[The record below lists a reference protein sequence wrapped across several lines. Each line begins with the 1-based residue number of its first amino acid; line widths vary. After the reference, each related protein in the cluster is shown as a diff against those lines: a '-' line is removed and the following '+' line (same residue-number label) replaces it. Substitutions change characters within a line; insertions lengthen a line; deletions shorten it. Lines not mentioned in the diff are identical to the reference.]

1 MAFYKLA
8 FALAITASF
17 SIETAWARDCAAL
30 TDLDLPDI
38 RIDKAAASAGEQAR
52 PENLPEG
59 VPSRMPR
66 AIAPHC
72 RAEGVIGDEIRFEL
86 LLPDD
91 WNGKF
96 LMGGGGGFAGSL
108 GSQGRFSVNRGYAT
122 VVTDTGHQAPGI
134 RADWAANHLERQ
146 VNYGY
151 LGVHRTAEAA
161 KAIIRSY
168 YGDAASY
175 SYFYGCSNGGR
186 QAMMEAQRYPQ
197 DFDGIVAGAPA
208 HDFTGVM
215 AAFVYNIQRIFPD
228 PNDVENP
235 VITPENR
242 KLLQA
247 TILEQCDKLDA
258 VEDGVLND
266 PRECGFRLS
275 SLPLCRGGDPAPH
288 CLTIAQR
295 EAIAAVYEG
304 SRNQDGQIYPG
315 FPFGGEAE
323 GPAWQNW
330 ITGPS
335 AGLLESYGEPSSQF
349 GFATQ
354 GFKYLMFDNPQWDYT
369 GYDFAA
375 FESDSKKLAAIADAT
390 DTDLSGLKTAGGKLI
405 LWHGWVDA
413 ALTAYAS
420 IDYFEAVEE
429 SDPDVR
435 DYFRLFMMPGVFH
448 CAGGPGPDRVDWVS
462 AIEDWV
468 ENDNPPQQL
477 LASRVADG
485 KLAKTRPLCVH
496 PERAVY
502 KGSGSANDAANFEC
516 KAPPEAFKNATALD

>member
-1 MAFYKLA
+1 MTRFQL
-8 FALAITASF
+8 ALATATAAIF
-17 SIETAWARDCAAL
+17 SIETLAARDCAAL
-30 TDLDLPDI
+30 TGLDLPGI
-38 RIDKAAASAGEQAR
+38 RIDKAATSPGEEAR
-52 PENLPEG
+52 PENLPAG
-59 VPSRMPR
+59 VPSRLSK
-66 AIAPHC
+66 AVAPHC

-108 GSQGRFSVNRGYAT
+108 GSQGRFAVNRGYAT
-122 VVTDTGHQAPGI
+122 AGTDTGHRSPGI
-134 RADWAANHLERQ
+134 RADWARNHLERQ

-161 KAIIRSY
+161 KAVVRSY
-168 YGDAASY
+168 YGAAARY

-208 HDFTGVM
+208 HDFTGVL
-215 AAFVYNIQRIFPD
+215 AAFAYNIQRIFPD
-228 PNDVENP
+228 PQDVENP
-235 VITPENR
+235 VITPANR

-247 TILEQCDKLDA
+247 AVLERCDKLDG

-275 SLPLCRGGDPAPH
+275 SLPLCPGGSAAPH
-288 CLTIAQR
+288 CLTVAQR
-295 EAIAAVYEG
+295 EAIAAVYAG
-304 SRNQDGQIYPG
+304 PRNRDGQIYPG
-315 FPFGGEAE
+315 FPLGGEAE
-323 GPAWQNW
+323 GPAWQGW

-335 AGLLESYGEPSSQF
+335 ANLLKAYGEPSSQF

-354 GFKYLMFDNPQWDYT
+354 GFKYLLFDDPEWNYAS
-369 GYDFAA
+369 YDFET
-375 FESDSKKLAAIADAT
+375 FERDSARLASIADAT
-390 DTDLSGLKTAGGKLI
+390 DTDLSGLKAAGGKLI

-420 IDYFEAVEE
+420 IDYFEAVEK

-468 ENDNPPQQL
+468 ERGNPPEQPP
-477 LASRVADG
+477 ASRVIDG
-485 KLAKTRPLCVH
+485 KLQKTRPLCVH

-502 KGSGSANDAANFEC
+502 KGGGNPNEAANFAC
-516 KAPPEAFKNATALD
+516 KAPPERLKNVTDL

>member
-1 MAFYKLA
+1 M
-8 FALAITASF
+8 
-17 SIETAWARDCAAL
+17 
-30 TDLDLPDI
+30 
-38 RIDKAAASAGEQAR
+38 
-52 PENLPEG
+52 
-59 VPSRMPR
+59 PSRLSK
-66 AIAPHC
+66 AVAPHC
-72 RAEGVIGDEIRFEL
+72 RAEGVIGDEIRFEI

-96 LMGGGGGFAGSL
+96 LMGGGGGFVGSL
-108 GSQGRFSVNRGYAT
+108 GTQGRFAVNRGYAT
-122 VVTDTGHQAPGI
+122 AATDTGHRSPGI
-134 RADWAANHLERQ
+134 RADWARNHLERQ

-161 KAIIRSY
+161 KAVVRSY
-168 YGDAASY
+168 YGAAARY

-208 HDFTGVM
+208 HDLTGVL
-215 AAFVYNIQRIFPD
+215 AAFAYNIQRIFPD
-228 PNDVENP
+228 PQDVENP
-235 VITPENR
+235 VITPANR

-247 TILEQCDKLDA
+247 AVLERCDKLDG

-275 SLPLCRGGDPAPH
+275 SLPLCPGGSAAPH
-288 CLTIAQR
+288 CLTVAQR
-295 EAIAAVYEG
+295 EAIAAVYAG
-304 SRNQDGQIYPG
+304 PRNRDGQIYPG
-315 FPFGGEAE
+315 FPLGGEAE
-323 GPAWQNW
+323 GPAWQGW

-335 AGLLESYGEPSSQF
+335 ANLLKAYGEPSSQF

-354 GFKYLMFDNPQWDYT
+354 GFKYLLLDDPEWNYAS
-369 GYDFAA
+369 YDFET
-375 FESDSKKLAAIADAT
+375 FERDSARLASIADAT
-390 DTDLSGLKTAGGKLI
+390 DTDLSGLKAAGGKLI

-420 IDYFEAVEE
+420 IDYFEAVEK

-468 ENDNPPQQL
+468 ERGNPPEQPP
-477 LASRVADG
+477 ASRVIDG
-485 KLAKTRPLCVH
+485 KLQKTRPLCVH

-502 KGSGSANDAANFEC
+502 KGGGNPNEAANFAC
-516 KAPPEAFKNATALD
+516 KGPARAVKERHRPVTTRGENQCETRPRRASCSLWRAP